1 MVFVNEKISIQN
13 LWEKFPLAT
22 AVPLQRTTSAGF
34 FSNLKVVKTRR
45 RSNTAEKSPG
55 TSPTRPTRTDA
66 TSKLVFFRPLTSSKY
81 HVWPSPLLRDVG
93 QINSLYKWYRM
104 ARVEGI
110 YTVRGDPDLEW
121 EAYMV
126 VSRSRATISTVAQLL
141 FFAVATN

>member
-1 MVFVNEKISIQN
+1 MF
-13 LWEKFPLAT
+13 
-22 AVPLQRTTSAGF
+22 G
-34 FSNLKVVKTRR
+34 
-45 RSNTAEKSPG
+45 
-55 TSPTRPTRTDA
+55 
-66 TSKLVFFRPLTSSKY
+66 
-81 HVWPSPLLRDVG
+81 PSPLLRDVA

-104 ARVEGI
+104 AQVEGI